1 MAVAESLTGGLLA
14 SALVDVAGSSSV
26 FRGGVVAYNSSVKVT
41 VLGVNADLVARQGV
55 VNAEVAVAMALGV
68 TELLGSDLGVATTGV
83 AGPGPSEG
91 VDQGRVFVAAVMTQG
106 GTTTSAVRELVLG
119 GTRAV
124 VRAAAT
130 RAGLALAHSLVEQ
143 SVEPSSRL
151 NRTSADEA
159 PLA

>member
-41 VLGVNADLVARQGV
+41 VLGVNADLVER
-55 VNAEVAVAMALGV
+55 
-68 TELLGSDLGVATTGV
+68 
-83 AGPGPSEG
+83 EG

-151 NRTSADEA
+151 NRTSADEP